1 MEQAEAETQED
12 SQLGARPLPPPPR
25 APSVLEKQLGL
36 GARFTRDLKAC
47 KWPQSHHFFLGPW
60 LMSVQG
66 GLGGQG
72 SWCARA
78 VWLCPAWTPSW
89 LPVTEVP
96 LNKTEAP
103 CACLLCLELSQFE
116 IEAYGNN
123 NKASPGKVDSWDRND
138 WKLLHC
144 HQPSVAI
151 DRAPKMQL
159 PWPAAGKT
167 DLGAGAV
174 PLPEGGQVTA
184 GAPQRAPSL
193 CSSEVTHWV
202 TPLSKFL

>member
-1 MEQAEAETQED
+1 MRQGRVALSCLD
-12 SQLGARPLPPPPR
+12 SQL
-25 APSVLEKQLGL
+25 APGHRS
-36 GARFTRDLKAC
+36 
-47 KWPQSHHFFLGPW
+47 
-60 LMSVQG
+60 
-66 GLGGQG
+66 
-72 SWCARA
+72 A
-78 VWLCPAWTPSW
+78 V
-89 LPVTEVP
+89 
-96 LNKTEAP
+96 NKTEAP

-159 PWPAAGKT
+159 PWPAGET

-202 TPLSKFL
+202 TPLFKFLWSASFEDGYMVTKC